1 MKEHRIFRAVFK
13 KYFIQ
18 LRRYWF
24 NTASAVGGL
33 LLLFVMV
40 FFGLRNFGANTETLQ
55 GTIIGF
61 ALWLFSIS
69 AYQGMSYSLLEEA
82 RNGTLEQLYLA
93 PTSFRNITAYRVI
106 SSFFYNLILFFIFLS
121 IMMAITGEFLTIRPG
136 VLVLLF
142 FTIIAVYGLGYI
154 IGGLSLIFK
163 KVQATN
169 QIFTFL
175 FIFLLVLPN
184 ITQGPI
190 VYTVPISWGNWLI
203 GAMMID
209 GKSLLQ
215 LPIKDILILIANSL
229 AYVIAGTTLFTLF
242 EKVAKNR
249 GLLGHY

>member
-1 MKEHRIFRAVFK
+1 MKEHRIFWSIFK
-13 KYFIQ
+13 KYMIQ

-24 NTASAVGGL
+24 NTASSIGGL
-33 LLLFVMV
+33 LILFIMV
-40 FFGLRNFGANTETLQ
+40 FLGLRNFGANAETLQ

-93 PTSFRNITAYRVI
+93 PTSFRRITAYRVI
-106 SSFFYNLILFFIFLS
+106 SSFIYNLILFFIFLS
-121 IMMAITGEFLTIRPG
+121 IMMLITGEYLILSPG
-136 VLVLLF
+136 VIVLLF

-175 FIFLLVLPN
+175 FIFLLVLPS
-184 ITQGPI
+184 ITQGAI
-190 VYTVPISWGNWLI
+190 VYIVPISWGNWLI
-203 GAMMID
+203 GSMMID
-209 GKSLLQ
+209 GKTLLQ
-215 LPIKDILILIANSL
+215 LPLKDILILIANSL
-229 AYVIAGTTLFTLF
+229 AYVIAGTALFTLF
-242 EKVAKNR
+242 EKIAKDR